1 MPDLPHRAP
10 SLHVDMRGSRWY
22 RQRARESPLA
32 AVVTTA
38 HTPGFLDYSIGAQC
52 YCGPVVGPGKPL
64 EAIFSACS
72 LIDAPLLGLFLRPGS
87 FSQMGIG
94 GVAWRVVSDGSEGLC
109 WALTTAPDRLLL

>member
-1 MPDLPHRAP
+1 MLLWSCCGSGETIGGHLL
-10 SLHVDMRGSRWY
+10 SL
-22 RQRARESPLA
+22 
-32 AVVTTA
+32 
-38 HTPGFLDYSIGAQC
+38 F
-52 YCGPVVGPGKPL
+52 
-64 EAIFSACS
+64 S